1 MDFRDICKDNLLLK
15 KALDS
20 TGFDPS
26 QPTIFFRNCMF
37 ACLEPMLPTQTGQ
50 HHDSTNKKQL
60 LSVKESYA
68 RDYANQFLGKLNRG
82 TSSSSS
88 ADDDVFH
95 PLGSNRETIIAR
107 FISCGFSI
115 KAVAKVA
122 CTRRLSAK
130 EPFDEHAALAL
141 NLDCYAVACAFGGS
155 NDGDVR
161 SLLPWLDQSLNNSL
175 STIKITTIAD
185 SSQDTLVGDLYG
197 RIYTHLYNKYP
208 AIRKMV
214 KSALKTDFMADST
227 DDSSAIQNRFKAR
240 GGEFWIA
247 LDMESFEVVGCIG
260 VRRRKTKECEDEDDK
275 GGPSSPFSVVEYEVQ
290 RLAVDDKHRG
300 KGIGK
305 RLLNAVYEYS
315 LRQGILEKK
324 KKKGVSVKLLAVT
337 PEALVNANNLYNA
350 FGFIKEESFE
360 GEVYM
365 YGSRRYDM
373 TTGTVNLS
381 NQRAH
386 KRLMDASA
394 TMMRLPTIVTLLTL
408 VSAILS
414 AASADNSKD
423 ADAIGQSGSLRGAG
437 TDTSIHQSLLKAIEA
452 DELGEFDASDLVLQE
467 PLPDQ
472 NDRELGLCGDDA
484 KVFKVD
490 LTTGNDGSGTSWRFF
505 RYDDSTKKWSRVGIG
520 PDGVVA
526 YDGKTRYVQ
535 RICVD
540 PATYAFVMRETK
552 GQSFSYSCSFKGSKI
567 FEKESSFS
575 GRKVH
580 YFSYTEENSSSP
592 TPKPINPNIGGRLAD
607 CNWNERLFTISL
619 QADQYGNEISWILK
633 DQAGNTKLQSS
644 RTYKNFE
651 TDTVEACISAGAYQL
666 IMMDSYGD
674 GITDKGYYRI
684 YIDGVLTF
692 QGGKNYK
699 TKTHAFVFGPQDMT
713 DRDQQWLDS
722 HNTRR
727 ETWHR
732 AYGKS
737 FVPLKWSASLK
748 RSSQQWAKELLKT
761 CGQSLYHDPNNKKYG
776 ENLASNS
783 GSGSWA
789 NVKSTESIVGRFV
802 EWEQDWK
809 WPRNAHLTQVLWR
822 GTDHVGCAE
831 MAKDL
836 GMGRNVMFKLSL
848 YPSR

>member
-1 MDFRDICKDNLLLK
+1 LMQRPS
-15 KALDS
+15 S
-20 TGFDPS
+20 T
-26 QPTIFFRNCMF
+26 I
-37 ACLEPMLPTQTGQ
+37 
-50 HHDSTNKKQL
+50 
-60 LSVKESYA
+60 LSIQS
-68 RDYANQFLGKLNRG
+68 
-82 TSSSSS
+82 
-88 ADDDVFH
+88 
-95 PLGSNRETIIAR
+95 I
-107 FISCGFSI
+107 I
-115 KAVAKVA
+115 KA
-122 CTRRLSAK
+122 
-130 EPFDEHAALAL
+130 
-141 NLDCYAVACAFGGS
+141 
-155 NDGDVR
+155 
-161 SLLPWLDQSLNNSL
+161 
-175 STIKITTIAD
+175 
-185 SSQDTLVGDLYG
+185 
-197 RIYTHLYNKYP
+197 
-208 AIRKMV
+208 
-214 KSALKTDFMADST
+214 
-227 DDSSAIQNRFKAR
+227 
-240 GGEFWIA
+240 
-247 LDMESFEVVGCIG
+247 
-260 VRRRKTKECEDEDDK
+260 
-275 GGPSSPFSVVEYEVQ
+275 
-290 RLAVDDKHRG
+290 
-300 KGIGK
+300 
-305 RLLNAVYEYS
+305 
-315 LRQGILEKK
+315 
-324 KKKGVSVKLLAVT
+324 
-337 PEALVNANNLYNA
+337 
-350 FGFIKEESFE
+350 
-360 GEVYM
+360 
-365 YGSRRYDM
+365 
-373 TTGTVNLS
+373 
-381 NQRAH
+381 
-386 KRLMDASA
+386 
-394 TMMRLPTIVTLLTL
+394 MMRLPTIVTLLTL

-452 DELGEFDASDLVLQE
+452 DELGEFDASDLVLE

-505 RYDDSTKKWSRVGIG
+505 RYDDSTKKWSRVGLG

-580 YFSYTEENSSSP
+580 YFSYTEENSSSGGGNASTAPPTRPPSPQPSPVPTRQPSSKP

-836 GMGRNVMFKLSL
+836 GDGKKCHVQVCRYTRAGNCNMNSYDDGSDKWWMNAVMADKSNCGEEC
-848 YPSR
+848 PPDGCIID